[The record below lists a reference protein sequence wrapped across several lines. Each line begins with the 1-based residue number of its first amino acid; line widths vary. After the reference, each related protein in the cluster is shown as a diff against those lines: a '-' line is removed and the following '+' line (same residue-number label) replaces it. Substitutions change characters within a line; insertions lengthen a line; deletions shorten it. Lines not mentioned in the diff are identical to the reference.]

1 MAIFVYVWMLSEIY
15 LYNWMVN
22 HLKTVLTMVIGA
34 MVDGC
39 VRETN
44 TVNICESFN
53 DYISW

>member
-1 MAIFVYVWMLSEIY
+1 MAKFVYVWMLSEIY

-22 HLKTVLTMVIGA
+22 HLKTVPTMVIGA

-53 DYISW
+53 DHISW